1 MSNCKQ
7 VPHGGKENDMD
18 EKKRADVE
26 EICRA
31 YDEASMANK
40 KYLLGYAEGF
50 TAGTAVGK

>member
-1 MSNCKQ
+1 